1 MEPRLPNV
9 TTEGKRPFRTAFP
22 AHRDPPGGVRA
33 PGFGVELVQAV
44 DTLELCAVGLLVQNP
59 LGAAHGRREQP
70 GPGSSQ
76 APA

>member
-1 MEPRLPNV
+1 MEARLHDV
-9 TTEGKRPFRTAFP
+9 TAEGGTPLLPALP

-44 DTLELCAVGLLVQNP
+44 DTLEVCAAGLLVQSA
-59 LGAAHGRREQP
+59 LGAARGRREQP
-70 GPGSSQ
+70 GLGSSQ